1 MTCRGGGNL
10 YLPGEHENFALRF
23 EFKLPPGGNNGV
35 GLRCERG
42 EDAAYHGMESQILDN
57 TAAGVPPTSKPYQY
71 HGSIYGVAAAQ
82 RGALNPVGHWNAEE
96 IVCDGDRVTVTL
108 NGTRIVDVN
117 IRELA
122 TAGPDGGTADGRPHP
137 GLLNARGAVGFLGHG
152 APVAWRNVRIKPL
165 PAGGAT
171 AAATPGASE

>member
-1 MTCRGGGNL
+1 MTCRGGGNV

-57 TAAGVPPTSKPYQY
+57 TAAAFRDLKPYQY

-108 NGTRIVDVN
+108 NGTRIVDANV
-117 IRELA
+117 RELA
-122 TAGPDGGTADGRPHP
+122 EGGTADGRRP
-137 GLLNARGAVGFLGHG
+137 ARIRAC
-152 APVAWRNVRIKPL
+152 
-165 PAGGAT
+165 
-171 AAATPGASE
+171 